1 MSCVHTVSVARVDS
15 YNTAVWRLQAMEEQ
29 QALLDSMTAQ
39 KQERTEMMQRE
50 REARDVAA
58 AAQVRQARLTAS
70 ARVFSTCW
78 ATRTRAA
85 RSGGGGGKTDKA
97 GRRLNWSRC
106 FATRVRSRQA
116 ELLRYRQS
124 LATAAAAAG
133 TPPPE
138 VRLLP
143 LGLSRA
149 CHERSDI

>member
-1 MSCVHTVSVARVDS
+1 
-15 YNTAVWRLQAMEEQ
+15 MEEQ

-106 FATRVRSRQA
+106 VVLQHVFGHGRRSCCVTASPWR
-116 ELLRYRQS
+116 LLRWLRGRRRQRCGFCPS
-124 LATAAAAAG
+124 A
-133 TPPPE
+133 
-138 VRLLP
+138 
-143 LGLSRA
+143 
-149 CHERSDI
+149 